1 MRIDCTS
8 LFVNSKVIGASE
20 TCSWGTSIG
29 QSTSNDCRIKTEKKG
44 TLDLIT
50 GMLYSAVAIDADIDF
65 SAGSGVRDILM
76 CSLFKKVYVNG
87 ILIPDTK
94 MLLWIV
100 REHSDHHEN
109 RKLLC
114 YAKYVKYHNEEINA
128 IALDNITKE
137 ICESP
142 NGCWF
147 AYDIE
152 IKNQDELHL
161 SVIIVNTNG
170 NQDYAPKQRS
180 KKWNDLIESKTDS
193 GKNVSID
200 VLAQY
205 LVNMVQSGIS
215 YPYLS
220 FGYKYSQQLESVS
233 SLKLIDA
240 ATKIDPS
247 IKNSFAVEI
256 DKGKNLFKFQELP
269 YLSHTQNFD
278 NDQKRQIIYY
288 GAPGTGKSHD
298 IEQVCKKY
306 KHYRTTF
313 HPDSDYS
320 TFVGAYKPVREIV
333 EKFDTTGHYIKYQE
347 GPQKGKVITEERIT
361 YKFVPQAFM
370 QAYIEAWKRLSDDS
384 IEEEDK
390 KVFLIIEEINRGNCA
405 QIFGDLFQLLDRNE
419 EGYSDYE
426 ILADNDIKDYI
437 KSQGLKIEDLID
449 SNGNDIYD
457 NVNNGEL
464 LVLPPNLYIWA
475 TMNTSD
481 QSLFPID
488 SAFKRRWC
496 MKYVPI
502 NPEKENWAIEV
513 GSRLC
518 SWSSFLDKIN
528 FEIGETTRSEDK
540 KLGFYFCKADKKA
553 KDSDDE
559 PTIITLENFTSKVLF
574 YIYNDV
580 FKDYGHE
587 REFFKDKENGQK
599 KIEFE
604 NFYDYNGEIKAE
616 SVEKLLDNLDV
627 DVFDNSEAD
636 DNEEQDEDTNNSHH
650 NYLKSV
656 TIDDEVFSSDEL
668 TKFDVYIKSLQK
680 IGLDKVVPII
690 EKSKYKR
697 LNCPLASKQQ
707 YDAISQSKSFSYVEI
722 DGYQFVKG
730 VSDDTLINIL
740 NEIKSVLNLSFSIQ
754 IYN

>member
-1 MRIDCTS
+1 MRTIS
-8 LFVNSKVIGASE
+8 KALLKEFIEYEARNPNSDSQTARRVLCGKS
-20 TCSWGTSIG
+20 
-29 QSTSNDCRIKTEKKG
+29 
-44 TLDLIT
+44 
-50 GMLYSAVAIDADIDF
+50 DIDKF
-65 SAGSGVRDILM
+65 EYGYNATLWTLVKLNKTLPNRSSDNFT
-76 CSLFKKVYVNG
+76 SQNN
-87 ILIPDTK
+87 T
-94 MLLWIV
+94 LLGP
-100 REHSDHHEN
+100 
-109 RKLLC
+109 L
-114 YAKYVKYHNEEINA
+114 
-128 IALDNITKE
+128 
-137 ICESP
+137 
-142 NGCWF
+142 
-147 AYDIE
+147 
-152 IKNQDELHL
+152 
-161 SVIIVNTNG
+161 
-170 NQDYAPKQRS
+170 
-180 KKWNDLIESKTDS
+180 
-193 GKNVSID
+193 
-200 VLAQY
+200 
-205 LVNMVQSGIS
+205 
-215 YPYLS
+215 
-220 FGYKYSQQLESVS
+220 QQ
-233 SLKLIDA
+233 I
-240 ATKIDPS
+240 
-247 IKNSFAVEI
+247 F
-256 DKGKNLFKFQELP
+256 
-269 YLSHTQNFD
+269 
-278 NDQKRQIIYY
+278 Y

-298 IEQVCKKY
+298 IEKMTKGHSVI
-306 KHYRTTF
+306 RTTF

-320 TFVGAYKPVREIV
+320 TFVGSYKPTMETRVHKVRENLSIQDLADTLKSYYDDNDLGKIGGIQ
-333 EKFDTTGHYIKYQE
+333 KFVFDYISYLNGDITITNIPELLNLAGLSNNYKEEFSKYIKFCKLIPKQ
-347 GPQKGKVITEERIT
+347 TESKIV
-361 YKFVPQAFM
+361 YKFVKQAFLK
-370 QAYIEAWKRLSDDS
+370 AYLSAWKKYAEGGMTHMPSV
-384 IEEEDK
+384 EPQ
-390 KVFLIIEEINRGNCA
+390 FLVIEEINRGNCA
-405 QIFGDLFQLLDRNE
+405 QIFGDIFQLLDRGKNLFSCYPIEVDTDLQQEIANAFANE
-419 EGYSDYE
+419 EEYKLPNELNVDDAISNYTSNYGE
-426 ILADNDIKDYI
+426 TLTEDIRK
-437 KSQGLKIEDLID
+437 GRVML
-449 SNGNDIYD
+449 
-457 NVNNGEL
+457 
-464 LVLPPNLYIWA
+464 LPPNLYIWA

-513 GSRLC
+513 DSRLF
-518 SWSSFLDKIN
+518 SWTSFLKKIN
-528 FEIGETTRSEDK
+528 FEISETTKSEDK

-616 SVEKLLDNLDV
+616 SVEKLLVNLDV

-656 TIDDEVFSSDEL
+656 TFDDEVFSSDEL
-668 TKFDVYIKSLQK
+668 KKFDVYIKSLQK

-730 VSDDTLINIL
+730 VSADTLINIL